1 MFIPDP
7 TRSEVVTKIE
17 SIFERIADALL
28 NEKNEV
34 EITLSSRNGT
44 AESPT
49 KTYTGVVSSA
59 TRVRTRTVSFPG
71 STPEDAWRF
80 SVVVR
85 ILELVH
91 EALLTNVVWTKR
103 DIYYRDP
110 ALFGKQA
117 VVDRYVD
124 DIACTFGAPRSFL
137 NIVCWT
143 SFLES
148 SASGLAD
155 MRVLQTAAA
164 KGLVAGAF
172 RLHKRD
178 GSEVDGLS
186 DREGILIP
194 SMRDVLSVNMNCVQ
208 WIVVIEKEASFRCL
222 TASTF
227 WDKLATRGI
236 MITGKGYPDISTR
249 ALLRFL
255 SSSSP
260 QNGFMSPP
268 VYGLMDLDP
277 DGLAILS
284 TYKHGSSA
292 LAHENAALVVPEMR
306 WLGLRNAHLTD
317 QDNAHQAQGLLS
329 LTSRDR
335 RKARRML
342 EYAAFA
348 EGGGEPEWRR
358 EVQVMLMLN
367 LKAELQLLETLPNIL
382 GDMLE
387 DGKEKPRVT

>member
-1 MFIPDP
+1 M
-7 TRSEVVTKIE
+7 EVQ
-17 SIFERIADALL
+17 
-28 NEKNEV
+28 
-34 EITLSSRNGT
+34 
-44 AESPT
+44 
-49 KTYTGVVSSA
+49 
-59 TRVRTRTVSFPG
+59 
-71 STPEDAWRF
+71 
-80 SVVVR
+80 
-85 ILELVH
+85 
-91 EALLTNVVWTKR
+91 

-117 VVDRYVD
+117 VVDRNVD

-137 NIVCWT
+137 NI
-143 SFLES
+143 
-148 SASGLAD
+148 
-155 MRVLQTAAA
+155 TAAA

-172 RLHKRD
+172 RLHKGD

-194 SMRDVLSVNMNCVQ
+194 SMRDVLSVSMNCVQ

-222 TASTF
+222 LASGF
-227 WDKLATRGI
+227 WDKLATQGI

-255 SSSSP
+255 SSPSP

-284 TYKHGSSA
+284 TYKHGSFA
-292 LAHENAALVVPEMR
+292 LAHESAALVVPEMR

-382 GDMLE
+382 ADMLE
-387 DGKEKPRVT
+387 DDKEKPRVT

>member
-49 KTYTGVVSSA
+49 KT
-59 TRVRTRTVSFPG
+59 
-71 STPEDAWRF
+71 
-80 SVVVR
+80 
-85 ILELVH
+85 
-91 EALLTNVVWTKR
+91 

-137 NIVCWT
+137 NI
-143 SFLES
+143 
-148 SASGLAD
+148 
-155 MRVLQTAAA
+155 TAAA

-208 WIVVIEKEASFRCL
+208 WIVVIEKE
-222 TASTF
+222 
-227 WDKLATRGI
+227 
-236 MITGKGYPDISTR
+236 GKGYPDISTR